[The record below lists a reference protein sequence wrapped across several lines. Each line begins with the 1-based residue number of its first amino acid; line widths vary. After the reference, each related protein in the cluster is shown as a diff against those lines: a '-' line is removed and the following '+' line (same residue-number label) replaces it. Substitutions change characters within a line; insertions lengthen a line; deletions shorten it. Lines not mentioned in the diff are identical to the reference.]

1 MCSANKIGEEKT
13 QRWSYFVYV
22 VEFDLFDEFRRKK
35 ISPKDPALVR
45 LHIIKKKEEE
55 KEWELEQ
62 DRSVTGEIR
71 RFFWVQ

>member
-1 MCSANKIGEEKT
+1 MHSANKTGEEKS

-45 LHIIKKKEEE
+45 LHAIKKKEE
-55 KEWELEQ
+55 KEW
-62 DRSVTGEIR
+62 
-71 RFFWVQ
+71 